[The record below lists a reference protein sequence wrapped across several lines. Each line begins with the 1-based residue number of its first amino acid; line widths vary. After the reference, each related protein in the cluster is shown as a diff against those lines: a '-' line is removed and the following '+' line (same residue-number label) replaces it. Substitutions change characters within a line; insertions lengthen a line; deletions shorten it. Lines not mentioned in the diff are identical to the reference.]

1 VTKVSGGAAR
11 PPMPSDFPT
20 DGDNETFHGT
30 NPWSGP
36 YLVLGI
42 VIGAIVVIGG
52 ILMVA
57 VFRLAPG

>member
-1 VTKVSGGAAR
+1 
-11 PPMPSDFPT
+11 MPSDFPT